1 MTRTQRGGHRRR
13 PIEFRIR
20 SSRWGQPRPV
30 LPSATIDGQ
39 IYIQGVPIT
48 PLSLPVA
55 TGGDGRHHLHPAKTE
70 RVGHHR
76 LVSRSPRP
84 DPDIAARTITGTPTA
99 VASAQT
105 YSWNAG
111 DADERQRRPR
121 QAGLRITVRANTTP
135 AFRGSHRIDDQAYSV
150 GQTVAVTLPP
160 TATSGNGPT
169 VYTLTPALPDGLT
182 FNDNPNV
189 RTISGMPTTETA
201 SAEYTYSAG
210 DSDSNTL
217 PADAASLMF
226 TVTVTGETVDA
237 TPAFANGARIP
248 TQDFTV
254 DVRIASLSLPQ
265 ATGGDAPLTY
275 TLTPALSAGLTFD
288 GTART
293 ITGTPTT
300 AATLVTYRYTV
311 TDMDGDTAT
320 LTFRVTV
327 VASTGLTFG
336 GATVSDQAYIVSQLI
351 TPLTLPVATR
361 GDGAITYTLT
371 PALPTGLTFNATART
386 ITGTPT
392 TAAGATD
399 YTYTATDTANDTAT
413 LMFSIIVNTE
423 QVQDM
428 ARNEIILPEA
438 TRALVNS
445 TAVSITRRIGQAV
458 GSIPAPTVGSFN
470 LAGQQ
475 MGGQDNLA
483 NALRTHGEA
492 MTTDSRD
499 IKEMLADSNFVLPLN
514 GGAGID
520 ASTTAFWGSG
530 EYRDF
535 SGESGEFEW
544 EGSLSG
550 FQLGVD
556 ARLHNDLLVGVAVSL
571 LESDIEYEDDG
582 ATRLLGNGDYELDM
596 TSAHPY
602 IGWRAVGADWWATVG
617 LGSGDLKST
626 DQDTQRTGDL
636 SLQTIGGGGSGLLA
650 QNDNITLRFKGEIAQ
665 TQLKVDGGDFAG
677 QEVDASSVRLALERS
692 QFHPLDGGGVFEP
705 VMEIAARYDSGDGE
719 NGGGAEVGGEVRY
732 HNPATRVTAE
742 GRIRA
747 LLGHSGGYEE
757 WGMSGTVRVAPGID
771 QQGLSFSVSPGYG
784 ESGSGIQ
791 ELWRKGL
798 VDDDLTDSTDDY
810 AMRLDARIGYGF
822 GFALSGRDGV
832 LTPYSEMTQ
841 GTTDSY
847 RMGLNWKTGTRFDLT
862 LLGERSEPAT
872 DPVEH
877 AVLLKGEVRF

>member
-1 MTRTQRGGHRRR
+1 
-13 PIEFRIR
+13 
-20 SSRWGQPRPV
+20 
-30 LPSATIDGQ
+30 
-39 IYIQGVPIT
+39 
-48 PLSLPVA
+48 
-55 TGGDGRHHLHPAKTE
+55 
-70 RVGHHR
+70 
-76 LVSRSPRP
+76 
-84 DPDIAARTITGTPTA
+84 
-99 VASAQT
+99 
-105 YSWNAG
+105 
-111 DADERQRRPR
+111 
-121 QAGLRITVRANTTP
+121 
-135 AFRGSHRIDDQAYSV
+135 
-150 GQTVAVTLPP
+150 
-160 TATSGNGPT
+160 
-169 VYTLTPALPDGLT
+169 
-182 FNDNPNV
+182 
-189 RTISGMPTTETA
+189 
-201 SAEYTYSAG
+201 
-210 DSDSNTL
+210 
-217 PADAASLMF
+217 
-226 TVTVTGETVDA
+226 
-237 TPAFANGARIP
+237 
-248 TQDFTV
+248 
-254 DVRIASLSLPQ
+254 
-265 ATGGDAPLTY
+265 
-275 TLTPALSAGLTFD
+275 
-288 GTART
+288 
-293 ITGTPTT
+293 
-300 AATLVTYRYTV
+300 
-311 TDMDGDTAT
+311 
-320 LTFRVTV
+320 
-327 VASTGLTFG
+327 
-336 GATVSDQAYIVSQLI
+336 
-351 TPLTLPVATR
+351 
-361 GDGAITYTLT
+361 
-371 PALPTGLTFNATART
+371 
-386 ITGTPT
+386 
-392 TAAGATD
+392 
-399 YTYTATDTANDTAT
+399 
-413 LMFSIIVNTE
+413 MFSIIVNTE

-582 ATRLLGNGDYELDM
+582 ATGLLGNGDYELDM

-602 IGWRAVGADWWATVG
+602 IGWRAVGADWWATIG

-626 DQDTQRTGDL
+626 DQDTNGMQTQRTGDL

-650 QNDNITLRFKGEIAQ
+650 QNDNITLRFKGEVAQ
-665 TQLKVDGGDFAG
+665 TQLKVDGGDFAS

-810 AMRLDARIGYGF
+810 AMRLDARVGYGF